1 MSPSVA
7 LLLDYCQRVLR
18 AEQGLITQLTAAGFV
33 CSAANWQFSLPALQ
47 QFLLSQMPAE
57 QAADYPQFVQQLY
70 ASDLNQR
77 LRELRAE
84 MALSDNQG
92 KVHPN
97 RKGLNT
103 LRRKMTGK
111 THPRALRTARQS
123 DKSRVKKSPA
133 HGWA

>member
-18 AEQGLITQLTAAGFV
+18 AEQRLITQLTAAGFV

-77 LRELRAE
+77 LGELGGEIALAE
-84 MALSDNQG
+84 NQG
-92 KVHPN
+92 NIHLS
-97 RKGLNT
+97 RYC
-103 LRRKMTGK
+103 LRRLTI
-111 THPRALRTARQS
+111 
-123 DKSRVKKSPA
+123 
-133 HGWA
+133 